1 MQRRGNN
8 RARAGFTLLELMLIV
23 ATIGLLAALAVPAF
37 VKVRK
42 QSQGR
47 RVVNDA
53 RQLDAAIEQWAV
65 ERNRMDGDPVN
76 TTEAA
81 IYLRSQT
88 WIDHDVL
95 NNPYVINNVG
105 TNQIQVSPVSKSALS
120 SVAVDWG
127 PY

>member
-1 MQRRGNN
+1 MKRRGNN

-88 WIDHDVL
+88 WIDNDVL